1 MPSKEKIKQ
10 ITFKIENNIF
20 LTIIRNGL
28 TMMIPLVLIGGI
40 SCAFINLPFINYDS
54 LSPLL
59 KQLYIVLDAIYQG
72 TFGLF
77 SLALVI
83 ALSLC
88 YGMENNETTDKVGLY
103 IIVAL
108 GSYSA
113 QLHIASEHFNFEAL
127 GAKGSFSAIFI
138 TMFSCFCY
146 DKIKRITIF
155 SLKKYSLG
163 MNVICTNAINTLIPM
178 ALVICLVVKLTQLLY
193 FLTGVRNLNEL
204 FTNTS
209 CNLFAN
215 IDNNFSSGL
224 LYTFLLH
231 LLWICGFHGSH
242 VLEPVAQ
249 GMFSVVTE
257 NIIFSKSFFDTY
269 VVMGGCGTT
278 ICVLLVLLF
287 FFRKDRMSNYAK
299 LASPTVIFNLNE
311 VLNFGIPIV
320 LNPIL
325 AIPFILTPIVIYTLA
340 YWVTYIGLVPPII
353 HEVAWSTPFILSG
366 YLGTGSIRGSL
377 LQIVCI
383 MIGMAIY
390 YPFIQMHKQVQET
403 IAKEKLN
410 IIIND
415 LQNEELMNEVPQFLT
430 RADSQGQIFRM
441 LLEDLKTSI
450 KQKKLFLLYQPQMDD
465 TGKCLG
471 AEALL
476 RWIHP
481 LYGFIYPPLIIHLAK
496 EGGILQQLEQY
507 IFDIAGDAIKKT
519 SQEYDG
525 DFKISINITGKSLL
539 WDIET
544 CIGSCLR
551 KYDIPA
557 EYMWLEITEQDVISN
572 ADFVTEKLKRLNN
585 LGHTLLIDDFGMGH
599 TSLIYLQSNYF
610 GVVKLDGSLVKNILE
625 NETNQKI
632 VSSIVELGKELNIKV
647 IAEYVE
653 TEKQRDLLKALG
665 CHWYQVYLYSKPI
678 PLDDFIQ
685 CMKEHNQF

>member
-108 GSYSA
+108 GSYSS

-481 LYGFIYPPLIIHLAK
+481 LYGFIYPPLIIQLAK

-557 EYMWLEITEQDVISN
+557 KYMWLEITEQDVISN

-665 CHWYQVYLYSKPI
+665 CHWYQGYLYSKPI

>member
-665 CHWYQVYLYSKPI
+665 CHWYQGYLYSKPI

>member
-1 MPSKEKIKQ
+1 M
-10 ITFKIENNIF
+10 
-20 LTIIRNGL
+20 
-28 TMMIPLVLIGGI
+28 
-40 SCAFINLPFINYDS
+40 
-54 LSPLL
+54 
-59 KQLYIVLDAIYQG
+59 
-72 TFGLF
+72 
-77 SLALVI
+77 
-83 ALSLC
+83 
-88 YGMENNETTDKVGLY
+88 
-103 IIVAL
+103 
-108 GSYSA
+108 
-113 QLHIASEHFNFEAL
+113 
-127 GAKGSFSAIFI
+127 
-138 TMFSCFCY
+138 
-146 DKIKRITIF
+146 
-155 SLKKYSLG
+155 
-163 MNVICTNAINTLIPM
+163 
-178 ALVICLVVKLTQLLY
+178 
-193 FLTGVRNLNEL
+193 
-204 FTNTS
+204 
-209 CNLFAN
+209 
-215 IDNNFSSGL
+215 
-224 LYTFLLH
+224 
-231 LLWICGFHGSH
+231 
-242 VLEPVAQ
+242 
-249 GMFSVVTE
+249 
-257 NIIFSKSFFDTY
+257 
-269 VVMGGCGTT
+269 
-278 ICVLLVLLF
+278 
-287 FFRKDRMSNYAK
+287 
-299 LASPTVIFNLNE
+299 
-311 VLNFGIPIV
+311 

-415 LQNEELMNEVPQFLT
+415 LQNEELMNDVPQFLT

-557 EYMWLEITEQDVISN
+557 KYMWLEITEQDVISN

-665 CHWYQVYLYSKPI
+665 CHWYQGYLYSKPI

>member
-224 LYTFLLH
+224 LYTFVLH
-231 LLWICGFHGSH
+231 VLWICGFHGSH

-249 GMFSVVTE
+249 GMFTVVTDD
-257 NIIFSKSFFDTY
+257 IIFSKSFFDTY

-415 LQNEELMNEVPQFLT
+415 LQNEELMNDVPQFLT

-557 EYMWLEITEQDVISN
+557 KYMWLEITEQDVISN

-665 CHWYQVYLYSKPI
+665 CHWYQGYLYSKPI

>member
-59 KQLYIVLDAIYQG
+59 KQLYIVLDTIYQG

-113 QLHIASEHFNFEAL
+113 QLHIASEHFNIEAL

-415 LQNEELMNEVPQFLT
+415 LQNEELMNDVPQFLT

-557 EYMWLEITEQDVISN
+557 KYMWLEITEQDVISN

-665 CHWYQVYLYSKPI
+665 CHWYQGYLYSKPI

>member
-113 QLHIASEHFNFEAL
+113 QLHIASEHFNIEAL

-471 AEALL
+471 SEALL

-507 IFDIAGDAIKKT
+507 IFDIAGAAIKKT

-544 CIGSCLR
+544 CIDSCLR

-665 CHWYQVYLYSKPI
+665 CHWYQGYLYSKPI

>member
-1 MPSKEKIKQ
+1 MHTKENIKQ

-77 SLALVI
+77 SPALVI

-415 LQNEELMNEVPQFLT
+415 LQNEELMNDVPQFLT

-557 EYMWLEITEQDVISN
+557 KYMWLEITEQDVISN

-665 CHWYQVYLYSKPI
+665 CHWYQGYLYSKPI

>member
-40 SCAFINLPFINYDS
+40 ACALINLPFINYDS
-54 LSPLL
+54 LSPFF
-59 KQLYIVLDAIYQG
+59 KQLHIILDAIYQG

-108 GSYSA
+108 GSYSS

-415 LQNEELMNEVPQFLT
+415 LQNDELMNEVPQFLT

-450 KQKKLFLLYQPQMDD
+450 KEDKLFLLYQPQMDD

-496 EGGILQQLEQY
+496 EGGILQQLEEY
-507 IFDIAGDAIKKT
+507 IFDIAGRAIKKT
-519 SQEYDG
+519 SEEYDG

-544 CIGSCLR
+544 CIDSCLR

-610 GVVKLDGSLVKNILE
+610 GVVKLDGSLVKNIIE

-632 VSSIVELGKELNIKV
+632 ISSIVELGKELNIKV

-653 TEKQRDLLKALG
+653 TTEQRDLLQALG
-665 CHWYQVYLYSKPI
+665 CHWYQGYLYSKPI

>member
-113 QLHIASEHFNFEAL
+113 QLHIASEHFNIEAL

-544 CIGSCLR
+544 CIDSCLR

-665 CHWYQVYLYSKPI
+665 CHWYQGYLYSKPI

>member
-113 QLHIASEHFNFEAL
+113 QLHIASEHFNIEAL

-471 AEALL
+471 SEALL

-557 EYMWLEITEQDVISN
+557 KYMWLEITEQDVISN

-665 CHWYQVYLYSKPI
+665 CHWYQGYLYSKPI

>member
-1 MPSKEKIKQ
+1 MHTKENIKQ

-415 LQNEELMNEVPQFLT
+415 LQNEELMNDVPQFLT

-557 EYMWLEITEQDVISN
+557 KYMWLEITEQDVISN

-665 CHWYQVYLYSKPI
+665 CHWYQGYLYSKPI

>member
-1 MPSKEKIKQ
+1 MPTKEKIKQ
-10 ITFKIENNIF
+10 ITFNIENNIF

-40 SCAFINLPFINYDS
+40 SCALINLPFVNYD
-54 LSPLL
+54 LL
-59 KQLYIVLDAIYQG
+59 PSIFKQLYIVLEAIYQG
-72 TFGLF
+72 TFGIF
-77 SLALVI
+77 SLALIIV
-83 ALSLC
+83 LSLC
-88 YGMENNETTDKVGLY
+88 YGMERNETADKVGLY

-108 GSYSA
+108 GSYGA
-113 QLHIASEHFNFEAL
+113 QLNITSPHFNIESL
-127 GAKGSFSAIFI
+127 GTKGSFSAIFI
-138 TMFSCFCY
+138 TLFACY
-146 DKIKRITIF
+146 CYEKIKKITVL

-163 MNVICTNAINTLIPM
+163 MNVICANAINALIPM
-178 ALVICLVVKLTQLLY
+178 AIVISFMVLINQSLY
-193 FLTGVRNLNEL
+193 CILGVNNMNEL
-204 FTNTS
+204 FTNVS
-209 CNLFAN
+209 CDLFADIN
-215 IDNNFSSGL
+215 NNFGSGL
-224 LYTFLLH
+224 LYTFILH
-231 LLWICGFHGSH
+231 VLWICGFHGSH

-249 GMFSVVTE
+249 GMYSSVSE

-287 FFRKDRMSNYAK
+287 FFRKDRMGNYAK
-299 LASPTVIFNLNE
+299 IASFSVVFNLNE

-320 LNPIL
+320 LNPVL
-325 AIPFILTPIVIYTLA
+325 AIPFVLTPVVIYGFA
-340 YWVTYIGLVPPII
+340 YLITAIGLVPPLI
-353 HEVAWSTPFILSG
+353 HQVPWSTPIIFSG

-377 LQIVCI
+377 LQIACI
-383 MIGMAIY
+383 IIGMLIY
-390 YPFIQMHKQVQET
+390 YPFLQVHKQIQET

-410 IIIND
+410 TIIID
-415 LQNEELMNEVPQFLT
+415 LQNEELTNEIPQFLG

-441 LLEDLKTSI
+441 LLDDLKTSI

-465 TGKCLG
+465 TGRCLG

-496 EGGILQQLEQY
+496 EGGILQELEEY
-507 IFDIAGDAIKKT
+507 IFDMAGNAIKKT
-519 SQEYDG
+519 SEEYDG

-539 WDIET
+539 WDIES
-544 CIGSCLR
+544 CIDSCLT
-551 KYDIPA
+551 KYDISA
-557 EYMWLEITEQDVISN
+557 ENMWLEITEQDVISN
-572 ADFVTEKLKRLNN
+572 ADFVTEKLERLNR

-610 GVVKLDGSLVKNILE
+610 GVVKLDGSLVKNLMD

-632 VSSIVELGKELNIKV
+632 ISSIVELGKELDVKI

-653 TEKQRDLLKALG
+653 TAEQRDLLKKLG
-665 CHWYQVYLYSKPI
+665 CLWYQGYLYSKPV

-685 CMKEHNQF
+685 CIKENNRI

>member
-113 QLHIASEHFNFEAL
+113 QLHIASEHFNIEAL

-415 LQNEELMNEVPQFLT
+415 LQNEELMNEAPQFLT

-557 EYMWLEITEQDVISN
+557 KYMWLEITEQDVISN

-665 CHWYQVYLYSKPI
+665 CHWYQGYLYSKPI

>member
-113 QLHIASEHFNFEAL
+113 QLHIASEHFNIEAL

-471 AEALL
+471 SEALL

-507 IFDIAGDAIKKT
+507 IFDIAGAAIKKT

-544 CIGSCLR
+544 CIDSCLR

-557 EYMWLEITEQDVISN
+557 KYMWLEITEQDVISN

-665 CHWYQVYLYSKPI
+665 CHWYQGYLYSKPI

>member
-113 QLHIASEHFNFEAL
+113 QLHIASEHFNIEAL

-507 IFDIAGDAIKKT
+507 IFDIAGAAIKKT

-544 CIGSCLR
+544 CIDSCLR

-665 CHWYQVYLYSKPI
+665 CHWYQGYLYSKPI

>member
-113 QLHIASEHFNFEAL
+113 QLHFASEHFNFEAL

-507 IFDIAGDAIKKT
+507 IFDIAGAAIKKT

-544 CIGSCLR
+544 CIDSCLR

-665 CHWYQVYLYSKPI
+665 CHWYQGYLYSKPI

>member
-415 LQNEELMNEVPQFLT
+415 LQNEELMNDVPQFLT

-557 EYMWLEITEQDVISN
+557 KYMWLEITEQDVISN

-665 CHWYQVYLYSKPI
+665 CHWYQGYLYSKPI

>member
-1 MPSKEKIKQ
+1 MPTKEKIKQ
-10 ITFKIENNIF
+10 ITFNIENNIF

-40 SCAFINLPFINYDS
+40 SCALINLPFVNYD
-54 LSPLL
+54 LL
-59 KQLYIVLDAIYQG
+59 PSIFKQLYIVLEAIYQG
-72 TFGLF
+72 TFGIF

-83 ALSLC
+83 VLSLC
-88 YGMENNETTDKVGLY
+88 YGMERNETADKVGLY

-108 GSYSA
+108 GSYGA
-113 QLHIASEHFNFEAL
+113 QLNITSPHFNIESL
-127 GAKGSFSAIFI
+127 GTKGSFSAIFI
-138 TMFSCFCY
+138 TLFACY
-146 DKIKRITIF
+146 CYEKIKKITVL

-163 MNVICTNAINTLIPM
+163 MNVICANAINALIPM
-178 ALVICLVVKLTQLLY
+178 AIVISFMVLINQSLY
-193 FLTGVRNLNEL
+193 CISGVNNMNEL
-204 FTNTS
+204 FTNVS
-209 CNLFAN
+209 CDLFADIN
-215 IDNNFSSGL
+215 NNFGSGL
-224 LYTFLLH
+224 LYTFILH
-231 LLWICGFHGSH
+231 VLWICGFHGSH

-249 GMFSVVTE
+249 GMYSSVSE

-287 FFRKDRMSNYAK
+287 FFRKDRMGNYAK
-299 LASPTVIFNLNE
+299 IASFSVIFNLNE

-320 LNPIL
+320 LNPVL
-325 AIPFILTPIVIYTLA
+325 AIPFVLTPVVIYGFA
-340 YWVTYIGLVPPII
+340 YLITAIGLVPPLI
-353 HEVAWSTPFILSG
+353 HQVPWSTPIIFSG

-377 LQIVCI
+377 LQIACI
-383 MIGMAIY
+383 IIGMLIY
-390 YPFIQMHKQVQET
+390 YPFLQVHKQIQET

-410 IIIND
+410 TIIID
-415 LQNEELMNEVPQFLT
+415 LQNEELTNEIPQFLG

-441 LLEDLKTSI
+441 LLDDLKTSI

-465 TGKCLG
+465 TGRCLG

-496 EGGILQQLEQY
+496 EGGILQELEEY
-507 IFDIAGDAIKKT
+507 IFDMAGNAIKKT
-519 SQEYDG
+519 SEEYDG

-539 WDIET
+539 WDIES
-544 CIGSCLR
+544 CIDSCLT
-551 KYDIPA
+551 KYDISA
-557 EYMWLEITEQDVISN
+557 ENMWLEITEQDVISN
-572 ADFVTEKLKRLNN
+572 ADFVTEKLERLNR

-610 GVVKLDGSLVKNILE
+610 GVVKLDGSLVKNLMD

-632 VSSIVELGKELNIKV
+632 ISSIVELGKELDVKI

-653 TEKQRDLLKALG
+653 TAEQRDLLKKLG
-665 CHWYQVYLYSKPI
+665 CLWYQGYLYSKPV

-685 CMKEHNQF
+685 CIKENNRI

>member
-40 SCAFINLPFINYDS
+40 ACALINLPFINYDS
-54 LSPLL
+54 LSPFF
-59 KQLYIVLDAIYQG
+59 KQLHIVLDAIYQG

-108 GSYSA
+108 GSYSS

-178 ALVICLVVKLTQLLY
+178 ALVICLIVKLTQLLY

-390 YPFIQMHKQVQET
+390 YPFIKMHKQVQET
-403 IAKEKLN
+403 IAKDKIN
-410 IIIND
+410 IIVND
-415 LQNEELMNEVPQFLT
+415 LQNDELMNEVPQFLT

-450 KQKKLFLLYQPQMDD
+450 KEDKLFLLYQPQMDD

-496 EGGILQQLEQY
+496 EGGILQQLEEY
-507 IFDIAGDAIKKT
+507 IFDIAGRAIKKT

-544 CIGSCLR
+544 CIDSCLR

-632 VSSIVELGKELNIKV
+632 ISSIVELGKELNIKV

-653 TEKQRDLLKALG
+653 TTEQRDLLQALG
-665 CHWYQVYLYSKPI
+665 CHWYQGYLYSKPI

>member
-113 QLHIASEHFNFEAL
+113 QLHIASEHFNFESL

-544 CIGSCLR
+544 CIDSCLR

-665 CHWYQVYLYSKPI
+665 CHWYQGYLYSKPI

>member
-113 QLHIASEHFNFEAL
+113 QLHIASEHFNIEAL

-415 LQNEELMNEVPQFLT
+415 LQNEELMNDVPQFLT

-507 IFDIAGDAIKKT
+507 IFDIAGAAIKKT

-544 CIGSCLR
+544 CIDSCLR

-665 CHWYQVYLYSKPI
+665 CHWYQGYLYSKPI

>member
-113 QLHIASEHFNFEAL
+113 QLHIASEHFNIEAL

-507 IFDIAGDAIKKT
+507 IFDIAGAAIKKT

-665 CHWYQVYLYSKPI
+665 CHWYQGYLYSKPI

>member
-544 CIGSCLR
+544 CIDSCLR

-665 CHWYQVYLYSKPI
+665 CHWYQGYLYSKPI